1 MILTISGW
9 FYSGYCTVALLLL
22 YRTRA
27 ANPAEVILNQYM
39 ENEKHVNNI
48 PRSYFWTTLSS
59 TTIVTSLLAFAIFHL
74 KGVGGWA
81 AWR

>member
-1 MILTISGW
+1 M
-9 FYSGYCTVALLLL
+9 ALLLL

-27 ANPAEVILNQYM
+27 SNPAEVILIQSM
-39 ENEKHVNNI
+39 ENQNHVTDALH
-48 PRSYFWTTLSS
+48 SYFWTTLSS